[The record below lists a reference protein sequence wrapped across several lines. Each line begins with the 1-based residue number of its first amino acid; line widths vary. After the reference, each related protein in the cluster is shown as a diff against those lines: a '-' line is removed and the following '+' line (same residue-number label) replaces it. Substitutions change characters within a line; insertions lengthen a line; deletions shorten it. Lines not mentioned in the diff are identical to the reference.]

1 MSYEAI
7 IYEKKDQIVHITLNR
22 PEKLNAYSLQM
33 MNELVDAWKTFGED
47 RDAHIAILTGAGR
60 SFCVGL
66 DIREREPTIPDIS
79 DFLAYTPKKAGVYK
93 PVISAINGSCVGG
106 GLRFLIESDLQI
118 CSEEAFFMDAHT
130 SVGTTA
136 EREMLALSRRIGYN
150 HALRM
155 GLMGRHER
163 ISGQQALALGL
174 VSEVVPQE
182 NLLPRALE
190 LAETIRKNAPLALEA
205 SVELMWK
212 SQSMGLE
219 QAVGLADQ
227 FLRWNSM
234 TEDFQEGPRA
244 FGEKREPK
252 WKGY

>member
-1 MSYEAI
+1 
-7 IYEKKDQIVHITLNR
+7 
-22 PEKLNAYSLQM
+22 
-33 MNELVDAWKTFGED
+33 
-47 RDAHIAILTGAGR
+47 
-60 SFCVGL
+60 
-66 DIREREPTIPDIS
+66 
-79 DFLAYTPKKAGVYK
+79 
-93 PVISAINGSCVGG
+93 
-106 GLRFLIESDLQI
+106 
-118 CSEEAFFMDAHT
+118 MDAHT
-130 SVGTTA
+130 SVGITA

-150 HALRM
+150 QALRM

-190 LAETIRKNAPLALEA
+190 LAETIRKNAPLALEG
-205 SVELMWK
+205 SIELMWK

-219 QAVGLADQ
+219 QAIGLADQ